1 MWKTSNFGTYAK
13 VIVIPISYILIQYSY
28 TACSVHMYNE
38 MNLIPSSGPTLKS
51 TLKSASTRVPELSP
65 ELEIWDT
72 DRV

>member
-13 VIVIPISYILIQYSY
+13 VKVIPISDILIQYRC
-28 TACSVHMYNE
+28 TACSVYSE